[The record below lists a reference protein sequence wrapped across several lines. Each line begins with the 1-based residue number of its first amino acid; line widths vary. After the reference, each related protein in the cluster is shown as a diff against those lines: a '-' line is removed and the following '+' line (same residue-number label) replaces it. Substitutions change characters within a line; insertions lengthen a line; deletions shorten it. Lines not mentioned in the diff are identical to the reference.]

1 MAVNVFDRPVSRIF
15 LFTMAMITTGLLLVG
30 CSGDGGE
37 DASSSASDSSPGASQ
52 EQQAEPGQMPQRAP
66 QTLSA
71 SDVNDEEL
79 RTAASIAL
87 SVQMSTRQDR
97 IKMQKEM
104 KEKYGNPQQMDSTQK
119 AKARTEMRRRQ
130 MEMQKKQMKIMQ
142 QQAEEE
148 GMEPKRFRAI
158 MRSAQQDSTLRTRLQ
173 QTMKEQMKQRQP
185 QGMQGPGQQNP

>member
-1 MAVNVFDRPVSRIF
+1 MASSVFNRPASRAF
-15 LFTMAMITTGLLLVG
+15 LFTMAMVMTGLLLVG
-30 CSGDGGE
+30 CSGDGEEG
-37 DASSSASDSSPGASQ
+37 SSSPETSQ
-52 EQQAEPGQMPQRAP
+52 EQQTESGQIPQRAP

-79 RTAASIAL
+79 QTAASIAL

-119 AKARTEMRRRQ
+119 AEAQKEMRRRQ
-130 MEMQKKQMKIMQ
+130 LEMQKKQMKIMQ
-142 QQAEEE
+142 QQAEAE

-173 QTMKEQMKQRQP
+173 QTMKEQMKAQQP
-185 QGMQGPGQQNP
+185 QGMQGPSQQNQ